1 MVKIFNPKQTVLF
14 PDLYPDLDL
23 PSITTLPEYDNA
35 LKNFIKISDV
45 GAFIELYF
53 TGLDKSYS
61 ISLSELQIPRRY
73 RKSRHDANSPAFHLF
88 PLSIRNQLNRFRY
101 DARSY
106 FNKTNSIKTS
116 FGYFLFRQYFH
127 LWDTHKKQFL
137 TNVSEYLNREIGEK
151 RYREYFKK
159 IWSSGSIWL
168 KEHIKRRFHHLLP
181 PYDLALIDAKRVQL
195 QNANSTISQLD
206 REDPDYFLHCFI
218 LKTMHVPI
226 NLDGYIDGISIL
238 STFKTIYLEQL
249 KNVEIESIDDIFNL
263 LENFPQ

>member
-218 LKTMHVPI
+218 LKTMHIPI
-226 NLDGYIDGISIL
+226 NLDGYIDDISIL